1 MQIPETT
8 KTKVRQLIAAN
19 KKIEAVKLVKE
30 EFDLS
35 LKTALEV
42 VEAIEAK
49 ESVQFNSIQRETF
62 ANRHVRPRVNTFSL
76 LSKVF
81 LGVGTLLLALGAAL
95 AWDTDR
101 QLANSERVTG
111 TVVDLVSGSGNGAYP
126 LVEYSYK
133 GQQRT
138 VSGGVT
144 SSPPVYELGE
154 QVGIY
159 VPNDPTQEVLI
170 DSLTEL
176 WFVPLILSFIGFVF
190 VFIGGVAYLVNR

>member
-1 MQIPETT
+1 MQISETT
-8 KTKVRQLIAAN
+8 KSKVRQLIATN

-42 VEAIEAK
+42 VEAIEAN
-49 ESVQFNSIQRETF
+49 ENIQFNSVQRDTF
-62 ANRHVRPRVNTFSL
+62 ANRNVRPSVNTFSL

-81 LGVGTLLLALGAAL
+81 LGVGVLLVALGAAL

-111 TVVDLVSGSGNGAYP
+111 TVVDLVYGSGNGAYP
-126 LVEYSYK
+126 LVQYNYK
-133 GQQRT
+133 GQQIT

-144 SSPPVYELGE
+144 SSPPVFELGE

-159 VPNDPTQEVLI
+159 VPNDPTKEVLI

-190 VFIGGVAYLVNR
+190 GFIGGVAYVVNR

>member
-1 MQIPETT
+1 MNISETT
-8 KTKVRQLIAAN
+8 KSKVRQLIAAN

-42 VEAIEAK
+42 VEAIDANENIH
-49 ESVQFNSIQRETF
+49 FNSFQRDTF
-62 ANRHVRPRVNTFSL
+62 ANRNVRPRTNTFSL

-81 LGVGTLLLALGAAL
+81 LGVGALLLAVGAAL

-111 TVVDLVSGSGNGAYP
+111 MVVELVRGSGNGAYP
-126 LVEYSYK
+126 LVQYTYN
-133 GQQRT
+133 GQQET

-176 WFVPLILSFIGFVF
+176 WFVPLILSFIGVVF
-190 VFIGGVAYLVNR
+190 GFIGGVAYAVNR